1 MDYLGSLLEHPFH
14 LVTEVVLVL
23 FVVYLWVKESYKVPT
38 PAEKLTIAE
47 EDELIEDWQPDP
59 LVPHCVEESP
69 VLELLVEGP
78 VGAHTK
84 VNGKMCINLV
94 SNGVLELQ
102 NHQEVKKDAIETSRM
117 FGVGSCGPRGFYGS
131 LKPHLDFEKDI
142 AEFMQ
147 MEGGL
152 LYPSDFQT
160 VATIIPAFSKSPDYI
175 VVEKG
180 CSFAIQ
186 NGLNLSRSHVLWF
199 ENNDMQ
205 DLERVLATLKDVFV
219 KKVNRVF
226 LVVEAISSN
235 YGRLLPLPRIMELKR
250 KYPFRIILDESY
262 SIGVLGRSGRG
273 ITEHFGI
280 TTSDIEIIV
289 ASSGNALGSV
299 GGFAVSQREII
310 AHQSLNCTGYVYSCA
325 SPPFTSA
332 ATSTSLR
339 LLSSGKVKPSELWQ
353 KVSFMHEKLKIL
365 NKIFEN
371 VSHGSSP
378 FIHLRLRA
386 RFSTREVAEKKLK
399 ELVDKCFEDDVL
411 VVQSHYSSREKFLPD
426 PGLRLA
432 VSIGLTEKDIETAV
446 NVIFTNANRIF

>member
-1 MDYLGSLLEHPFH
+1 
-14 LVTEVVLVL
+14 
-23 FVVYLWVKESYKVPT
+23 
-38 PAEKLTIAE
+38 
-47 EDELIEDWQPDP
+47 
-59 LVPHCVEESP
+59 
-69 VLELLVEGP
+69 
-78 VGAHTK
+78 
-84 VNGKMCINLV
+84 
-94 SNGVLELQ
+94 
-102 NHQEVKKDAIETSRM
+102 
-117 FGVGSCGPRGFYGS
+117 
-131 LKPHLDFEKDI
+131 
-142 AEFMQ
+142 MQ